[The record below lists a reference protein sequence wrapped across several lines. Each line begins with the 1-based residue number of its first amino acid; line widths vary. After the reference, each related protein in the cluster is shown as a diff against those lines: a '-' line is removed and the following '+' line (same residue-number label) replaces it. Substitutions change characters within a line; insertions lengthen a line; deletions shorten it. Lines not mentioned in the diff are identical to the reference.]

1 LHRWQR
7 LRRRRLICRRRRS
20 AAAVPRRRLDLRP
33 AERARGVRGQP
44 HVDALHVVQVLAR
57 RQPPHRLAALHRAEA
72 HRALAAA
79 AVPRRPRVRELRDLG
94 RHVSDATQYVVLSP
108 AGAAGALGGYDW
120 RTPPDVAVAVE
131 DDDGDE
137 RDAREADAG
146 VAEDGRPFANG
157 LVLLRHRRRHTH
169 RRRAGTRTHGDGDGD
184 GNGGDLSFVRG
195 GMSRG
200 IG

>member
-1 LHRWQR
+1 MSMHSTWYRCLHAGS
-7 LRRRRLICRRRRS
+7 RRTASPPCT
-20 AAAVPRRRLDLRP
+20 APRHTEHSP
-33 AERARGVRGQP
+33 P
-44 HVDALHVVQVLAR
+44 PPCLAD
-57 RQPPHRLAALHRAEA
+57 PG
-72 HRALAAA
+72 
-79 AVPRRPRVRELRDLG
+79 VRELRDLG

-108 AGAAGALGGYDW
+108 RGTAGARGGYDW

>member
-1 LHRWQR
+1 MLHRWQR

-33 AERARGVRGQP
+33 VERARGVRGQP

-94 RHVSDATQYVVLSP
+94 RHVSDAAPVVFSP
-108 AGAAGALGGYDW
+108 TAAAGALGGYH
-120 RTPPDVAVAVE
+120 RRAPPDVAVAVE
-131 DDDGDE
+131 GDDGDE

-146 VAEDGRPFANG
+146 VAEDGRPFAHG
-157 LVLLRHRRRHTH
+157 LVLLRHRRHTR
-169 RRRAGTRTHGDGDGD
+169 RRRAGTRTHGDGAVA
-184 GNGGDLSFVRG
+184 LAMAMAMAVT
-195 GMSRG
+195 
-200 IG
+200 